1 MILVP
6 QFVHISYVTVQSEV
20 CTLCIDLTGH
30 WRGGGEMG
38 GGGGRGGRGGW
49 GGGRGGSREMDRP
62 WVTPGLRQEILKT
75 KVSLILV
82 VLHHEENFSQ
92 SLASVARKE
101 KSAEAVAALGEQQE
115 RMEALLEEAKVNELD
130 ININI
135 LMGKHCIFQWGKQLK
150 TNRLQVHWLARHP
163 EHEQAWLNVLAEEER
178 YNCRFP

>member
-30 WRGGGEMG
+30 WRGGGEHRGGGEMG

-49 GGGRGGSREMDRP
+49 AGGRGGNREMDRP

-130 ININI
+130 INIQYFDGETLHI
-135 LMGKHCIFQWGKQLK
+135 SMGKTIENKPSTGAL
-150 TNRLQVHWLARHP
+150 VGAP
-163 EHEQAWLNVLAEEER
+163 
-178 YNCRFP
+178 P

>member
-1 MILVP
+1 
-6 QFVHISYVTVQSEV
+6 
-20 CTLCIDLTGH
+20 
-30 WRGGGEMG
+30 MG

-49 GGGRGGSREMDRP
+49 GGGRGGNREMDRP

-115 RMEALLEEAKVNELD
+115 RMEALLEEAKVTELD
-130 ININI
+130 INVQFFDGETLHIS
-135 LMGKHCIFQWGKQLK
+135 MGKTIENKPSTGAL
-150 TNRLQVHWLARHP
+150 VGAP
-163 EHEQAWLNVLAEEER
+163 
-178 YNCRFP
+178 P